1 MTNFLSQAQKLH
13 QENYVAD
20 AHLDL
25 AGEILLRHQAGETD
39 IIRTYHLENFR
50 AAGLDLIMSTI
61 YVDDVALPE
70 PGLKNALLQVAALN
84 QDLTSVSDDIMLVK
98 THHDLEKA
106 KAQNKIAILLYI
118 EGLDFIGTDLSLLDI
133 FYDLG
138 IRGASLTWSR
148 RNLLASG
155 CCRAGEKKAIPGG
168 LSDYGYAALKKLD
181 RRSCFIDVS
190 HLNDD
195 GFDDIYAAT
204 SRPFIATHS
213 NARAIHLS
221 YRNLTDRQI
230 TSLCH
235 RGGLIGINACSLIA
249 GSYEFG
255 NHIEM
260 LANHVFH
267 IANLVGSHHLCYGF
281 DLCNSYAR
289 AEPRRNF
296 RPELFDCF
304 ESHRDI
310 PLLTAALLARG
321 MPENEVIGII
331 GRNLREYLIHFL
343 PKRCSSGEV

>member
-1 MTNFLSQAQKLH
+1 MSQFLSHAKKLH
-13 QENYVAD
+13 REHYVAD

-25 AGEILLRHQAGETD
+25 AGEILLRNKAGETN
-39 IIRTYHLENFR
+39 ILRTYYLESFR
-50 AAGLDLIMSTI
+50 AAGLGLIMSAI
-61 YVDDVALPE
+61 YVDKSALPE
-70 PGLKNALLQVAALN
+70 AGLKNALLQVAALN
-84 QDLTSVSDDIMLVK
+84 RDLASAFDDFMLVK
-98 THHDLEKA
+98 TRSDLAAA

-168 LSDYGYAALKKLD
+168 LSEHGYSALEKLAALN
-181 RRSCFIDVS
+181 CFLDVS

-195 GFDDIYAAT
+195 GFDDVCAAT
-204 SRPFIATHS
+204 TAPFIATHS
-213 NARAIHLS
+213 NARAIHPS

-230 TSLCH
+230 TALCR

-249 GSYEFG
+249 GSRERG

-260 LANHVFH
+260 LASHIFH
-267 IANLVGSHHLCYGF
+267 IAGLAGSRHLCYGF
-281 DLCNSYAR
+281 DLCNSYSL
-289 AEPRRNF
+289 AEPRLAL
-296 RPELFDCF
+296 PELYDCF

-310 PLLTAALLARG
+310 PLLTAALLERG

-331 GRNLREYLIHFL
+331 GRNLSEYILRFL
-343 PKRCSSGEV
+343 PD